1 MGRGDVKAPGK
12 RAAGAKLIWSLLDN
26 GCEECENVQKLFF
39 FVFPLSR
46 CLIVY
51 NARHSFPSAKQNRC
65 FALFLM
71 VKFTPVG
78 PNHAYRHTLCVE
90 IFLFVNIKKVKAVGV
105 HIVKGKRI
113 TYLLT
118 AFFRLKSN
126 TSIWLVARSQRDL
139 ELLSL
144 QGVCNNRRCR
154 SRRYNSIMRC
164 RFFFRAF
171 FHQALFLY
179 QAIGRCVIYCRSEQ
193 QRQHVRR
200 AVGGAAHVTRPA
212 SEAADN
218 SLMREIAGG
227 QHRARRPP
235 RSEIA
240 RKIDYLIGNTQF
252 CPRAPTFQY
261 TAPAC
266 IQCTR
271 NFLPPA
277 SNALHFIRSRGC
289 RARGSWRSKPI
300 TLELLINECLIN
312 QMFAK
317 HFTQIGCGIM
327 SSSALTLPGAA
338 DVCGCVC
345 VCETMKVCMCVCV
358 ADAVGIVLH

>member
-51 NARHSFPSAKQNRC
+51 NARYSFPSAKQNRC

-78 PNHAYRHTLCVE
+78 PSHAYRHTLCVE
-90 IFLFVNIKKVKAVGV
+90 IFLFVNIKKVKAVRV
-105 HIVKGKRI
+105 YIVKGKRI

-126 TSIWLVARSQRDL
+126 TSIWLVAGSQRDL

-164 RFFFRAF
+164 RFFFPRFFSSSVISLSGDRALRYLLP
-171 FHQALFLY
+171 QRTTTTTRA
-179 QAIGRCVIYCRSEQ
+179 ACRRGRGACNSSGVRGGGQ
-193 QRQHVRR
+193 QLDAWNCRR
-200 AVGGAAHVTRPA
+200 AA
-212 SEAADN
+212 S
-218 SLMREIAGG
+218 
-227 QHRARRPP
+227 RA
-235 RSEIA
+235 
-240 RKIDYLIGNTQF
+240 
-252 CPRAPTFQY
+252 
-261 TAPAC
+261 
-266 IQCTR
+266 
-271 NFLPPA
+271 PPA
-277 SNALHFIRSRGC
+277 SIGNCSKNWLPYRQYTILPA
-289 RARGSWRSKPI
+289 RANISIHS
-300 TLELLINECLIN
+300 
-312 QMFAK
+312 
-317 HFTQIGCGIM
+317 
-327 SSSALTLPGAA
+327 PGVYSVYA
-338 DVCGCVC
+338 
-345 VCETMKVCMCVCV
+345 
-358 ADAVGIVLH
+358 